1 MLVNVFLLCFN
12 IVILHIRGIHYREIK
27 EPITLLSIKRME
39 AHIMNKLQSVSRQ
52 AVVNVLSVAV
62 ENFNKP
68 QVIDTLLR
76 WHNDKSNHYKMY
88 DDLIYINDDDNVNM
102 IFNYADPAQ
111 VLRYTS
117 RKYEHYDAYIMLD
130 GYGCMFSFHYDYFI
144 DTFIKDEHDL
154 IDYIVEFIS
163 VHELNDL
170 YALSLRDKNDI
181 LREAYN
187 NEQ

>member
-1 MLVNVFLLCFN
+1 
-12 IVILHIRGIHYREIK
+12 
-27 EPITLLSIKRME
+27 
-39 AHIMNKLQSVSRQ
+39 MNKIKAVSRQ

-68 QVIDTLLR
+68 QVMDTLLR
-76 WHNDKSNHYKMY
+76 LHNDKSNYYKMY
-88 DDLIYINDDDNVNM
+88 DDLININDNDNVNM

-111 VLRYTS
+111 VLRYTD
-117 RKYEHYDAYIMLD
+117 RNYKHYDAYIMLD
-130 GYGCMFSFHYDYFI
+130 ARGYLVSFHYDYFI
-144 DTFIKDEHDL
+144 DIYIKDEHDL
-154 IDYIVEFIS
+154 IDYIVDFVS

-181 LREAYN
+181 LREVYN